1 MTAELTLYRCYWPQV
16 FRYLREFQITNFRA
30 EAFGLL
36 MTLDIEP
43 KQAQKINT
51 MLPYGAVVDLIKL
64 ESTDPLELHEIDD
77 LLIGRPSNGVLETEK
92 N

>member
-1 MTAELTLYRCYWPQV
+1 MTAELTLYRCYWPKV
-16 FRYLREFQITNFRA
+16 FSYLREFQISNFKA

-43 KQAQKINT
+43 AQAQKINS
-51 MLPYGAVVDLIKL
+51 MLPYGAVVDLVQL
-64 ESTDPLELHEIDD
+64 DSLDPLELHEIDE
-77 LLIGRPSNGVLETEK
+77 LLMTANSRGAAEPDK

>member
-1 MTAELTLYRCYWPQV
+1 MTAELTLYRCYWPKV
-16 FRYLREFQITNFRA
+16 FTYLREFQISNFKA

-43 KQAQKINT
+43 NQAQKINS
-51 MLPYGAVVDLIKL
+51 MLPYGAVVDLIEL
-64 ESTDPLELHEIDD
+64 DSLDPLEMHEIDD
-77 LLIGRPSNGVLETEK
+77 LLSNGYSGSTVETDK